1 MSRVRVCA
9 LTDVLGL
16 DPLRQSLVHVMSDL
30 WLGEGGGGG
39 WRGQKLHRLPWNPA
53 AGRNMAE
60 SQA

>member
-30 WLGEGGGGG
+30 WLGEGERGGC
-39 WRGQKLHRLPWNPA
+39 QE
-53 AGRNMAE
+53 AE
-60 SQA
+60 ASETSLESCCRA